1 MSFSHLS
8 TIGIGGIILMSVM
21 MTQTTFADTTST
33 LTRAQTIDANTAPV
47 GQVNV
52 AGASAQAAAASA
64 AAGAPMTGEQLYKK
78 DCAFCH
84 DNGTAGAPKYGDAA
98 GWAPHLAK
106 GTDVLKQHA
115 LKGFK
120 AMPAKGLCP
129 QCSDDDTLSALDYLL
144 KSVQK

>member
-1 MSFSHLS
+1 M
-8 TIGIGGIILMSVM
+8 ILMSVIT
-21 MTQTTFADTTST
+21 TQAT
-33 LTRAQTIDANTAPV
+33 LANATPTRAQIIETNTSPI

-52 AGASAQAAAASA
+52 AGASEQAAAAATA
-64 AAGAPMTGEQLYKK
+64 AAAPLTGEQLYKK

-106 GTDVLKQHA
+106 GADVLKEHA

-120 AMPAKGLCP
+120 AMPARGLCP
-129 QCSDDDTLSALDYLL
+129 QCTDEQTLSALDYML
-144 KSVQK
+144 KSVQ